1 MSRLLCLLLL
11 AALPA
16 SAEDLCRADINSTEL
31 LVDRAALSASPGQ
44 TTLRERVTGWPA
56 RRLDRLRGKLPA
68 CDSQTLI
75 TFLSNEVPRE
85 EIAGYCLAPDA
96 TLGYVLAPGPR
107 DYRGRCVRTTCD
119 RVNAAREGAQSVAG
133 TAADMAT
140 GRHAE
145 TSRADAVVHSS
156 GAAILSGSTAS
167 LLSALGGGATTAVT
181 AALSAPAL
189 AGAAAVSVVAVGGA
203 VYLCHDG

>member
-1 MSRLLCLLLL
+1 MSRLLPVLLL

-31 LVDRAALSASPGQ
+31 VVDRDALSATPGQ
-44 TTLRERVTGWPA
+44 ATLRERVTGWPV
-56 RRLDRLRGKLPA
+56 RRLDRLQGKVPA

-75 TFLSNEVPRE
+75 AFLSNEVPEE
-85 EIAGYCLAPDA
+85 EIAGYCLAPDPA
-96 TLGYVLAPGPR
+96 LGYVLAPGPR
-107 DYRGRCVRTTCD
+107 DYRGRCIQTTCE
-119 RVNAAREGAQSVAG
+119 RVNAARAGATSVAG

-140 GRHAE
+140 GRQAE
-145 TSRADAVVHSS
+145 QSRTEAVVHSS

-167 LLSALGGGATTAVT
+167 LLSTLGGGAATAVT

-203 VYLCHDG
+203 VYLCHEE